1 MNKKMVGVVMGWA
14 LLASGGPPAWAQ
26 TVADSSLASGWADA
40 AAEAEEQAASKEEEA
55 YDRGTN
61 ALDEEHWD
69 RAIEAFD
76 FVVRMAGRKA
86 DAGLY
91 WKAYALNKAGRA
103 ADALATIAQLRKAAP
118 QSKWLNDARAL
129 EMEIRQRS
137 GQRTSPETEGDE
149 DLKLMALNG
158 LLNTDSE
165 RALPLLEK
173 FLTGSGNS
181 SKLRERALFVLSQS
195 DSPRAREIVVRIAR
209 GQQSP
214 DLQDTAIRYLGLFG
228 GDASKQALADL
239 YASSSDISVKK
250 AVLQSFMVSGEKARV
265 LAAARGEK
273 SEELRKS
280 AIHLLGVMG
289 AQPELWEMYQAEP
302 SVEVKKSI
310 LHAMFVG
317 GGSERLTEVA
327 RTEKDPELRKA
338 AIHSLGVMGDKTG
351 PVLLSIYESDRDPDI
366 RRQVLHGLFVQGN
379 VKAIIQIARNEK
391 DPELRKQAV
400 THLSHMGSKEATD
413 FLVELLNK

>member
-1 MNKKMVGVVMGWA
+1 MSKRTVGVVMGWT
-14 LLASGGPPAWAQ
+14 LLASGGASLWAQ
-26 TVADSSLASGWADA
+26 SMADGSLASGWADA
-40 AAEAEEQAASKEEEA
+40 GAAEQAASKEEEA
-55 YDRGTN
+55 YDRGTQ
-61 ALDEEHWD
+61 ALDDEHWD

-76 FVVRMAGRKA
+76 SVVRMAGRKA

-103 ADALATIAQLRKAAP
+103 SDALTAIAQLRKSAP

-129 EMEIRQRS
+129 ELEIRQRS

-173 FLTGSGNS
+173 FLTGNSS

-214 DLQDTAIRYLGLFG
+214 EMQETAIRYLGLFG

-239 YASSSDISVKK
+239 YQSSSDVSVKK
-250 AVLQSFMVSGEKARV
+250 AVLQSFMVSGQKARV

-289 AQPELWEMYQAEP
+289 AQPELWEMYQAES
-302 SVEVKKSI
+302 SVEVKKAI

-338 AIHSLGVMGDKTG
+338 AIHSLGVMGDRTG
-351 PVLLSIYESDRDPDI
+351 PVLLSIYSSDPDREI
-366 RRQVLHGLFVQGN
+366 RRQILHALFVQGN
-379 VKAIIQIARNEK
+379 VKALIQIARTEK
-391 DPELRKQAV
+391 DPELRKEAV
-400 THLSHMGSKEATD
+400 SHLSHMGSKEATD

>member
-1 MNKKMVGVVMGWA
+1 MSKRAVGIVVGGW
-14 LLASGGPPAWAQ
+14 LLTAGGGPLWAWSMAE
-26 TVADSSLASGWADA
+26 ASSGSPFAR
-40 AAEAEEQAASKEEEA
+40 AEAEEQAASKEDEA
-55 YDRGTN
+55 YDRGTA

-76 FVVRMAGRKA
+76 AVVRMAGKKA

-91 WKAYALNKAGRA
+91 WKAYALNRAGRA
-103 ADALATIAQLRKAAP
+103 PEALTVVAQLRKSAP
-118 QSKWLNDARAL
+118 QSRWLNDARAL
-129 EMEIRQRS
+129 ELEIKQRS

-173 FLTGSGNS
+173 FLAGSSS

-195 DSPRAREIVVRIAR
+195 DSPRAREIVMRIAR

-214 DLQDTAIRYLGLFG
+214 EMQETAIRYLGLFG
-228 GDASKQALADL
+228 GDQSKQALADL
-239 YASSSDISVKK
+239 YQSSSDVSVKK
-250 AVLQSFMVSGEKARV
+250 AVLQSFMVSGQKARV

-289 AQPELWEMYQAEP
+289 AQPELWEMYGSES
-302 SVEVKKSI
+302 SVEVKKAI

-338 AIHSLGVMGDKTG
+338 AIHSLGVMGDRTG
-351 PVLLSIYESDRDPDI
+351 PVLLSIYTSDPDRDI
-366 RRQVLHGLFVQGN
+366 RKQILHALFVQGN
-379 VKAIIQIARNEK
+379 VKALIQIARTEK
-391 DPELRKQAV
+391 DPELRKEAV
-400 THLSHMGSKEATD
+400 SHLSHTGSKEATD

>member
-1 MNKKMVGVVMGWA
+1 MGWA
-14 LLASGGPPAWAQ
+14 LLAIGGPPAGAQ
-26 TVADSSLASGWADA
+26 SMADNSLAIGGADA
-40 AAEAEEQAASKEEEA
+40 AAEEQAASKEEEA
-55 YDRGTN
+55 YARGTH

-76 FVVRMAGRKA
+76 SVVRMAGSKA

-91 WKAYALNKAGRA
+91 WRAYALNKAGRA

-214 DLQDTAIRYLGLFG
+214 DMQDTAIRYLGLFG

-239 YASSSDISVKK
+239 YASSSDTSVKK

-351 PVLLSIYESDRDPDI
+351 PVLLSIYESDRDPEI

-400 THLSHMGSKEATD
+400 SHLSHMGSKEATD

>member
-1 MNKKMVGVVMGWA
+1 MGWA
-14 LLASGGPPAWAQ
+14 LLAGGGAPSWAQ
-26 TVADSSLASGWADA
+26 SVADSSLASGWAGAGA
-40 AAEAEEQAASKEEEA
+40 AEQAASKEEET
-55 YDRGTN
+55 YDRGTQ

-76 FVVRMAGRKA
+76 AVVRMAGRKA

-91 WKAYALNKAGRA
+91 WKAYGLNKAGRA
-103 ADALATIAQLRKAAP
+103 ADALAAIAQLRKSAP

-214 DLQDTAIRYLGLFG
+214 DMQETAIRYLGLFG

-239 YASSSDISVKK
+239 YASSSDMSVKK
-250 AVLQSFMVSGEKARV
+250 AVLQSFMVSGQKARV

-289 AQPELWEMYQAEP
+289 AQTELWEMYQADP

-317 GGSERLTEVA
+317 GGSDRLTEVA
-327 RTEKDPELRKA
+327 RSEKDPELRKA
-338 AIHSLGVMGDKTG
+338 AIHSLGVMGDRTG
-351 PVLLSIYESDRDPDI
+351 PVLLSIYASDPDREI
-366 RRQVLHGLFVQGN
+366 RRQILHALFVQGS
-379 VKAIIQIARNEK
+379 VKALIQIARTEK
-391 DPELRKQAV
+391 DPELRKEAV
-400 THLSHMGSKEATD
+400 SHLSHMGSKEATD

>member
-1 MNKKMVGVVMGWA
+1 MSKRTVGVVMGWA
-14 LLASGGPPAWAQ
+14 LLASGVAPARAQ
-26 TVADSSLASGWADA
+26 SMADSSLASGWAGA
-40 AAEAEEQAASKEEEA
+40 GAEEQAASKEEET
-55 YDRGTN
+55 YDRGTQ

-76 FVVRMAGRKA
+76 SVVRMAGRKA

-103 ADALATIAQLRKAAP
+103 ADALATIAQLRKSAP

-165 RALPLLEK
+165 RALPLREK

-214 DLQDTAIRYLGLFG
+214 DMQETAIRYLGLFG
-228 GDASKQALADL
+228 GDASKQALAEL
-239 YASSSDISVKK
+239 YASSSDVQVKK
-250 AVLQSFMVSGEKARV
+250 AVLQSFMVSGQKARV

-289 AQPELWEMYQAEP
+289 AQPELWEMYQAES

-317 GGSERLTEVA
+317 GGSERLTEAA
-327 RTEKDPELRKA
+327 RNAKDPELRKA
-338 AIHSLGVMGDKTG
+338 AIHSLGVMGDRTG
-351 PVLLSIYESDRDPDI
+351 PVLLSIYASDSDRDI
-366 RRQVLHGLFVQGN
+366 RRQILHALFVQGN
-379 VKAIIQIARNEK
+379 VKALIQIARTEK
-391 DPELRKQAV
+391 DPELRKEAV
-400 THLSHMGSKEATD
+400 SHLSHMGSKEATD
-413 FLVELLNK
+413 FLLELLNK

>member
-1 MNKKMVGVVMGWA
+1 MSKRTVGVVMGWA
-14 LLASGGPPAWAQ
+14 LLASAGAPAWAGAM
-26 TVADSSLASGWADA
+26 ADTSVASGWADA
-40 AAEAEEQAASKEEEA
+40 GAEDKTASKEDEA
-55 YDRGTN
+55 YDRGTH

-76 FVVRMAGRKA
+76 SVVRMAGRKA

-103 ADALATIAQLRKAAP
+103 ADALATIAQLRKSAP
-118 QSKWLNDARAL
+118 QSRWLNDARAL

-158 LLNTDSE
+158 LLNADPE

-173 FLTGSGNS
+173 FMSGNDRS

-214 DLQDTAIRYLGLFG
+214 DMQEEAIRYLGLFG

-239 YASSSDISVKK
+239 YASSSDTSVKK
-250 AVLQSFMVSGEKARV
+250 AVLQSFMVSGQKARV

-273 SEELRKS
+273 SEELRKT

-289 AQPELWEMYQAEP
+289 AQTELWDMYQAES

-327 RTEKDPELRKA
+327 RGEKDPELRKA
-338 AIHSLGVMGDKTG
+338 AIHSLGVMGDRTG
-351 PVLLSIYESDRDPDI
+351 PVLLSIYASDPDRDV
-366 RRQVLHGLFVQGN
+366 RRQILHALFVQGN
-379 VKAIIQIARNEK
+379 VKALIQIARTEK
-391 DPELRKQAV
+391 DTDLRKEAV
-400 THLSHMGSKEATD
+400 GQLSHMGSKEATD
-413 FLVELLNK
+413 FLLELLNK

>member
-1 MNKKMVGVVMGWA
+1 MSKKTAGIVVGG
-14 LLASGGPPAWAQ
+14 LLLTAGGGPLWAQ
-26 TVADSSLASGWADA
+26 SMADA
-40 AAEAEEQAASKEEEA
+40 FSGSLSAHADAEEQAASKEDEA
-55 YDRGTN
+55 YDRGTA

-76 FVVRMAGRKA
+76 AVVRMAGKKA

-103 ADALATIAQLRKAAP
+103 SDALTAIAQLRKSAP

-129 EMEIRQRS
+129 ELEIRQRS

-173 FLTGSGNS
+173 FLTGNSS

-195 DSPRAREIVVRIAR
+195 DSPRAREIVMRIAR

-214 DLQDTAIRYLGLFG
+214 EMQETAIRYLGLFG

-239 YASSSDISVKK
+239 YQSSSDVSVKK
-250 AVLQSFMVSGEKARV
+250 AVLQSFMVSGQKARV

-289 AQPELWEMYQAEP
+289 AQPELWEMYQADA
-302 SVEVKKSI
+302 SVEVKKAI

-317 GGSERLTEVA
+317 GGSDRLTEVA
-327 RTEKDPELRKA
+327 KSEKDPELRKA
-338 AIHSLGVMGDKTG
+338 AIHSLGVMGDRTG
-351 PVLLSIYESDRDPDI
+351 PVLLSIYASDPDRDI
-366 RRQVLHGLFVQGN
+366 RRQILHALFVQGN
-379 VKAIIQIARNEK
+379 VKALIQIARTEK
-391 DPELRKQAV
+391 DPELRKEAV
-400 THLSHMGSKEATD
+400 SQLSHMGSKEATD

>member
-1 MNKKMVGVVMGWA
+1 M
-14 LLASGGPPAWAQ
+14 
-26 TVADSSLASGWADA
+26 ADSSLASGWADA
-40 AAEAEEQAASKEEEA
+40 GAEEQAASKEEET
-55 YDRGTN
+55 YDRGTQ

-76 FVVRMAGRKA
+76 SVVRMGGRKA

-91 WKAYALNKAGRA
+91 WKAYGLNKAGRA
-103 ADALATIAQLRKAAP
+103 ADALAAIAQLRKSAP

-129 EMEIRQRS
+129 EMEIRQRA

-214 DLQDTAIRYLGLFG
+214 DMQETAIRYLGLFG

-239 YASSSDISVKK
+239 YASSSDMSVKK
-250 AVLQSFMVSGEKARV
+250 AVLQSFMVSGQKARV

-289 AQPELWEMYQAEP
+289 AQTELWEMYQADP

-310 LHAMFVG
+310 LHAMFVS
-317 GGSERLTEVA
+317 GGSDRLTEVA
-327 RTEKDPELRKA
+327 RNEKDPELRKA
-338 AIHSLGVMGDKTG
+338 AIHSLGVMGDRTG
-351 PVLLSIYESDRDPDI
+351 PVLLSIYASDSDRDV
-366 RRQVLHGLFVQGN
+366 RQQILHALFVQGN
-379 VKAIIQIARNEK
+379 VKALIQIARTEK
-391 DPELRKQAV
+391 DPELRKEAV
-400 THLSHMGSKEATD
+400 SHLSHMGSKEATD

>member
-1 MNKKMVGVVMGWA
+1 MVGVVMGWA
-14 LLASGGPPAWAQ
+14 LLAGGGAPSWARSM
-26 TVADSSLASGWADA
+26 ADSSLASGGAGA
-40 AAEAEEQAASKEEEA
+40 GAEEQAASKEEEA
-55 YDRGTN
+55 YDRGTQ

-76 FVVRMAGRKA
+76 AVVRMAGRKA

-91 WKAYALNKAGRA
+91 WKAYGLNKAGRA
-103 ADALATIAQLRKAAP
+103 ADALAAIAQLRKSAP

-129 EMEIRQRS
+129 EMEIRQRA

-195 DSPRAREIVVRIAR
+195 DSPRAREIVARIAR

-214 DLQDTAIRYLGLFG
+214 DMQETAIRYLGLFG

-239 YASSSDISVKK
+239 YASSSDMSVKK
-250 AVLQSFMVSGEKARV
+250 AVLQSFMVSGQKARV

-289 AQPELWEMYQAEP
+289 AQTELWEMYQADP

-317 GGSERLTEVA
+317 GGSDRLTEVA
-327 RTEKDPELRKA
+327 RNEKDPELRKA
-338 AIHSLGVMGDKTG
+338 AIHSLGVMGDRTG
-351 PVLLSIYESDRDPDI
+351 PVLLSIYASDADREV
-366 RRQVLHGLFVQGN
+366 RRQILHALFVQGN
-379 VKAIIQIARNEK
+379 VKALIQIARTEK
-391 DPELRKQAV
+391 DPELRKEAV
-400 THLSHMGSKEATD
+400 SHLSHTGSKEATD